1 MAWDKRQLK
10 ICGSSKRLYQ
20 FLFKSIWSGSCLLA
34 LSSLPVSAHG
44 AVLPPWDDASYAY
57 QAEST
62 PLRTVLQD
70 FAQTFGVI
78 LELDGEVEGVVSGR
92 LQGEEASD
100 VLTRLAV
107 QFGFQWFIYNNTLYI
122 SPAYQEATARLEI
135 SHDAAPD
142 IQQALRNI
150 GLLDDRFG
158 WGELPHEGIVLVSG
172 PERYVELVRE
182 FSQRRIT
189 SSELREVISF
199 PLRYAQAVDRTI
211 DYRDDTLTI
220 PGVATI
226 LSELLEASPSMGT
239 SRGLSSSRNRAGT
252 MIEGDVLGGASSA
265 LRQRLEEQVASQ
277 IGLSGVDEMQ
287 QTLGSGGGDVRVAA
301 DARNNAVLIYDD
313 PDRHSLYRN
322 LINQLDVPRHLV
334 EVDAIIVDINRNKL
348 EELAADWT
356 IVDGGFSA
364 GATMLPPG
372 ASSTIFIQDYGNFY
386 SQLRALEGEGVASL
400 VANPTILTL
409 ENQPAIMDLSST
421 EYIMATGERVS
432 SILPVTAGTTLR
444 TTPNIVRRGDQEQ
457 FAHGA
462 PSEHVIQLDINIEDG
477 NIDVS
482 AINSELPRVNS
493 ASVSTEAVVGEMQSL
508 VIGGFHSTEST
519 GVEQRVP
526 FLGRIPILGKLLFS
540 SNQLEQRQRERLF
553 IITPRLIGDQIDPSQ
568 YLSSADR
575 YRVNSALERI
585 DSRRASDLPI
595 SRGDIENS
603 MSMLAV
609 GRIPEGFDPVSA
621 PSAASPSALCVAPT
635 GGWGLDSANMQWY
648 SGEYFD
654 VAVLLVEN
662 ISYRRQ
668 RFDEANCD
676 MSNALAVALWPNAWM
691 EHGDKAEIYI
701 ALRKEEPL
709 PAGTRSRQ
717 SLLVSPQMP
726 IASE

>member
-1 MAWDKRQLK
+1 MARNKQGLK
-10 ICGSSKRLYQ
+10 AGGASKRLCQ
-20 FLFKSIWSGSCLLA
+20 FFIKSMWSGSCLLA
-34 LSSLPVSAHG
+34 LSSLPLSAQG
-44 AVLPPWDDASYAY
+44 AVLPPWEDASYVY

-78 LELDGEVEGVVSGR
+78 LDVDGEVDGVVSGR

-107 QFGFQWFIYNNTLYI
+107 QFGFQWFLYNNTLYI
-122 SPAYQEATARLEI
+122 SPSYQESTARLEV

-142 IQQALRNI
+142 LQQALRNI

-189 SSELREVISF
+189 SAELREVISF

-211 DYRDDTLTI
+211 DYRDTTLTI

-226 LSELLEASPSMGT
+226 LSELLEGSPSTST
-239 SRGLSSSRNRAGT
+239 SRGLSSPRSQGAAT
-252 MIEGDVLGGASSA
+252 IQGDVLGGASSA

-277 IGLSGVDEMQ
+277 IGMAGVDEVQ
-287 QTLGSGGGDVRVAA
+287 QTLGSGGEDVRVAA
-301 DARNNAVLIYDD
+301 DARNNAVLIYDE
-313 PDRHSLYRN
+313 PDRHALYRN

-334 EVDAIIVDINRNKL
+334 EVDAIIVDINRNQL

-356 IVDGGFSA
+356 ILSGSFSA
-364 GATMLPPG
+364 GATMMPPG
-372 ASSTIFIQDYGNFY
+372 ASSTIFIQDYGSFY

-444 TTPNIVRRGDQEQ
+444 TTPHVIRRGDQEQ
-457 FAHGA
+457 LANGA

-482 AINSELPRVNS
+482 SINSELPRINS
-493 ASVSTEAVVGEMQSL
+493 AAVSTEAVVGEMQSL
-508 VIGGFHSTEST
+508 VIGGFHSTERSDI
-519 GVEQRVP
+519 EQRVP
-526 FLGRIPILGKLLFS
+526 FLGRIPILGDLLFS
-540 SNQLEQRQRERLF
+540 SNQQEQRQRERLF
-553 IITPRLIGDQIDPSQ
+553 IITPRLIGDQVDPSQ

-595 SRGDIENS
+595 SRGDIES
-603 MSMLAV
+603 AMSMLAV
-609 GRIPEGFDPVSA
+609 GRMPEGFDPVSV
-621 PSAASPSALCVAPT
+621 PGSVAPASLCENPT
-635 GGWGLDSANMQWY
+635 GSWGVDPANMQWY
-648 SGEYFD
+648 SGGYFD

-668 RFDEANCD
+668 RFDEADCG
-676 MSNALAVALWPNAWM
+676 MRGTLAVSLWPNAWM
-691 EHGDKAEIYI
+691 EHGDKAEVYI
-701 ALRKEEPL
+701 AMRKIEPL
-709 PAGTRSRQ
+709 PEGTRLRQ
-717 SLLVSPQMP
+717 SLLVSP
-726 IASE
+726 